1 MVKQKLKN
9 FGKKQ
14 DSSSDSIDIQGMKHM
29 IIDLSYSMS
38 ILSNTTPTLVN
49 TMMHFKSKI

>member
-1 MVKQKLKN
+1 MEKQKVKDI
-9 FGKKQ
+9 GKKQ
-14 DSSSDSIDIQGMKHM
+14 DSSSDSIDIHGMKHM
-29 IIDLSYSMS
+29 IIDLSYYMS